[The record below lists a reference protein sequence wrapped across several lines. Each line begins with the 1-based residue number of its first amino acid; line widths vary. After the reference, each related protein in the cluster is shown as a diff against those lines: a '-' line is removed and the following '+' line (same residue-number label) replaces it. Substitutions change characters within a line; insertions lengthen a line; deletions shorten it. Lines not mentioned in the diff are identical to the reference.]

1 MSSIAIIVKNSNSVD
16 VYMLDTKVT
25 VNQLISKYINQN
37 KDYDVLFLIQCL
49 KRIVFIGFFKIKN
62 NSTTL

>member
-49 KRIVFIGFFKIKN
+49 KRIVFIGFF
-62 NSTTL
+62 